1 MRIADKGLC
10 IEDQGRIGVEGGVVA
25 DGVCLDHCLAM
36 CMVIWSRKSPG
47 LRAVSL
53 AGWMKRMMPL
63 ESVAI
68 RRGKSVAANWARVA
82 GGTIRVGVPRSC
94 SAAVLGGSGGAG
106 SLLEGFSFAR
116 VGFGGPLGGAAT
128 GGAGCARRA

>member
-1 MRIADKGLC
+1 MRIADEGLC
-10 IEDQGRIGVEGGVVA
+10 RGGQGLVEAKGTVA
-25 DGVCLDHCLAM
+25 DGGVCLGHSLTM
-36 CMVIWSRKSPG
+36 CMVTWSRKSPG

-53 AGWMKRMMPL
+53 AGWMKRMTPL
-63 ESVAI
+63 GSVAM
-68 RRGKSVAANWARVA
+68 RSGKSVAANWVRVA

-94 SAAVLGGSGGAG
+94 SAAVFGGSGWVG
-106 SLLEGFSFAR
+106 SVLEGLSFAK